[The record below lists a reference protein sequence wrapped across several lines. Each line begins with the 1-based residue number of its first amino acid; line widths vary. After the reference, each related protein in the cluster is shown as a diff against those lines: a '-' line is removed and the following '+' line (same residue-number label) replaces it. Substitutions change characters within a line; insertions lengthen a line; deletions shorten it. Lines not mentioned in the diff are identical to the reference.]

1 MAETQSRPRLVR
13 FGAFEADVQTGE
25 LRKDGVKLKFSGQP
39 FQVLAI
45 LLERP
50 GDVVTRE
57 ELQKRLWPDTFVDV
71 ERNLN
76 TAVNK
81 IREILGDS
89 AETPRFIETLS
100 RRGYRFIGE
109 LERPIQ
115 AVVPV
120 EPKRE
125 LRTRPLWLKIAAG
138 ILIILIL
145 SVGDGVAYRRFWHG
159 GPPEKTSEKAILN
172 PLPFTALPG
181 EETSPAFSPDGSRI
195 AFAWNGDPANGG
207 KGFDLYVKAIGSET
221 MLRLTQHP
229 SEMLSPAWSP
239 DGTQIAFHRMAG
251 ADSGIYVVP
260 ALGGP
265 ERKLRSTR
273 NPYTPFTT
281 ISWSPDG
288 RLIAFADLF
297 QETEGDRIYLLSTE
311 TGETK
316 QIPSAPDC
324 SGEGEPAFSHNGK
337 YLAFWCFN
345 NMGEWGLFSIPLPDG
360 QPKII
365 SHFRSSVPQGLT
377 WSADDRALIYS
388 IDSQHPELG
397 QVEVASGSVKRLP
410 FAGDAELPTVSSN
423 VGRLAFSTRS
433 QSISIW
439 RKDIQHPESPAV
451 ELAPSTRMQYSG
463 AYSPEG
469 ERIAFASRRTGPT
482 GVWVSN
488 GDGSSLVEISNSA
501 YESGGPQWSPDGR
514 KVAFDSRPLDRW
526 EIYIADVEE
535 RSPRKL
541 NTNLSNIHGPHWS
554 RDGNWIYF
562 SSNEV
567 GKEGIFRCPASGGD
581 PVLVSADMS
590 AADPQESFDGAT
602 LYFAGGA
609 RKRVLKKVAVG
620 QRKSG
625 SETAVDG
632 FPELGGLWT
641 VVQEGIYFVPAN
653 APRSVSYFDFSTR
666 QVRPVFEVEK
676 DFDEGLSVSTDGRWI
691 IYSQIGEV
699 NSDIMLVNG
708 FH

>member
-1 MAETQSRPRLVR
+1 MADTQPRPRLVR
-13 FGAFEADVQTGE
+13 FGAFEADVQTSE

-57 ELQKRLWPDTFVDV
+57 ELQKRLWPDTFVDI

-81 IREILGDS
+81 IREVLGDS
-89 AETPRFIETLS
+89 AETPRFVETLP
-100 RRGYRFIGE
+100 RRGYRFIGK
-109 LERPIQ
+109 
-115 AVVPV
+115 V
-120 EPKRE
+120 EPTSPPFASITPDWRSRLNTVWFK
-125 LRTRPLWLKIAAG
+125 AG
-138 ILIILIL
+138 VSLFALTVTGLAILA
-145 SVGDGVAYRRFWHG
+145 AYRSLSQK
-159 GPPEKTSEKAILN
+159 PSASQAILT
-172 PLPFTALPG
+172 PVPFTALPG
-181 EETSPAFSPDGSRI
+181 EEIAPAFSPDGSRI
-195 AFAWNGDPANGG
+195 AFAWNGDRLTGA

-221 MLRLTQHP
+221 LLRLTQHP
-229 SEMLSPAWSP
+229 SAWLSPAWSP
-239 DGTQIAFHRMAG
+239 DGTQIAFHRVSG
-251 ADSGIYVVP
+251 GETGIYVVP

-265 ERKLRSTR
+265 ERKLRSTQL
-273 NPYTPFTT
+273 PAGPFSA
-281 ISWSPDG
+281 ISWSSDG
-288 RLIAFADLF
+288 KWIAFADRLPNEEF
-297 QETEGDRIYLLSTE
+297 RSIHLISPETLDTRTL
-311 TGETK
+311 
-316 QIPSAPDC
+316 PNPPDC
-324 SGEGEPAFSHNGK
+324 VVEAQPAFSHKGDN
-337 YLAFWCFN
+337 LAFWCIRSFN
-345 NMGEWGLFSIPLPDG
+345 ESALYSVLVPDG

-365 SHFRSSVPQGLT
+365 SQFRSFPQGLT

-433 QSISIW
+433 QSLSIW

-451 ELAPSTRMQYSG
+451 ELVPSTRMQYSG

-469 ERIAFASRRTGPT
+469 KRIAFASRRTGPT

-501 YESGGPQWSPDGR
+501 YESGSPQWSPDGR

-541 NTNLSNIHGPHWS
+541 NTNLSNIYRPHWS

-562 SSNEV
+562 RSDEV
-567 GKEGIFRCPASGGD
+567 GKGGIFRCPASGGD

-620 QRKSG
+620 QRKPG